1 MFFIKRLILLSLK
14 IIILINF
21 IIMAGCAVLEQSSKT
36 DINETAIK
44 TENPFPETF
53 QLHDVPHN
61 PRRQEGTDCAP
72 DSLRIVLKY
81 RGKDVSKDWDIPQ
94 QLTSDLTGLRGS
106 TGGTSFGQM
115 QRIAAEV
122 YSLPAFVIHNCD
134 LQSLKALIMN
144 KMPPIVGYRI
154 AGRAYHAVVA
164 VGFDDKRRNLL
175 VHDPN
180 FSGVRKIRY
189 PDLGG
194 LGNDSIQR
202 VSCLVV
208 LPEGSTEMD
217 LQRGLEKSVSRDVI
231 SKLTVSVMFPKKE

>member
-1 MFFIKRLILLSLK
+1 MKMCLLLP
-14 IIILINF
+14 IFIIL
-21 IIMAGCAVLEQSSKT
+21 AGCAILEQSSPST
-36 DINETAIK
+36 NINDTVIK
-44 TENPFPETF
+44 TEASLPETF

-72 DSLRIVLKY
+72 DSLRMVLNY

-106 TGGTSFGQM
+106 SGGTSFGQM

-122 YSLPAFVIHNCD
+122 YNLPAFLIHNCD
-134 LQSLKALIMN
+134 LQSMKALIMN
-144 KMPPIVGYRI
+144 KWPPIVGYRI

-180 FSGVRKIRY
+180 FSGVTKIRY

-194 LGNDSIQR
+194 LGDDSVQR
-202 VSCLVV
+202 VSCLLV
-208 LPEGSTEMD
+208 LPEGSTAMD
-217 LQRGLEKSVSRDVI
+217 LQKALEKYVSKDAI
-231 SKLTVSVMFPKKE
+231 SKLVVSVMFPKKE

>member
-1 MFFIKRLILLSLK
+1 MKMYPMLFIF
-14 IIILINF
+14 IILS
-21 IIMAGCAVLEQSSKT
+21 GCAMLKQPSTPNNSN
-36 DINETAIK
+36 DTAIK
-44 TENPFPETF
+44 TEASLPETF

-72 DSLRIVLKY
+72 DSLRMVLNY

-106 TGGTSFGQM
+106 SGGTSFGQM

-122 YSLPAFVIHNCD
+122 YKLPAFLIYNCD
-134 LQSLKALIMN
+134 LQSMKALIMS
-144 KMPPIVGYRI
+144 KWPPIVTYRI
-154 AGRAYHAVVA
+154 AGKAYHAVVA

-180 FSGVRKIRY
+180 FAGVSKIRY
-189 PDLGG
+189 SDLGG
-194 LGNDSIQR
+194 LENDSVQR
-202 VSCLVV
+202 VSCLLV

-217 LQRGLEKSVSRDVI
+217 LQNGLEKYVPKDVI
-231 SKLTVSVMFPKKE
+231 SKLTVSVMFPQQKANN